1 MIIRKLWFIGS
12 MLVLV
17 VPIGLCIYYYQQI
30 KATAAEK
37 PPANVGHVIVLGA
50 KVNGTEMSLSLQY
63 RVSKALDYLKENPEA
78 KVIVSG
84 GQGSGE
90 DITEAEAM
98 KRFFIEN
105 GISKDHILVEDEST
119 STYENIIFSKQK
131 FNIKE
136 AVIVTSDFHLYR
148 AKKLAE
154 KQGIKTYPLAAP
166 TPEITKVQA
175 YIREFA
181 AITKMFLTGK

>member
-1 MIIRKLWFIGS
+1 MLIRKLWVIGS
-12 MLVLV
+12 LFVL
-17 VPIGLCIYYYQQI
+17 VPIGLCTYYYQQM

-37 PPANVGHVIVLGA
+37 PPANAAHLLVLGA

-63 RVSKALDYLKENPEA
+63 RVNTALDYLKKNPQS

-84 GQGSGE
+84 GQGPGE
-90 DITEAEAM
+90 EITEAEAM

-105 GISKDHILVEDEST
+105 GIPKDKILVEDEST
-119 STYENIIFSKQK
+119 STYENIIFSKKK
-131 FNIKE
+131 FKIKE

-154 KQGIKTYPLAAP
+154 QQGLKAYTLAAP

>member
-12 MLVLV
+12 LLVLI
-17 VPIGLCIYYYQQI
+17 PIGLCTYYYQQI

-37 PPANVGHVIVLGA
+37 PPSNVAYIMVLGA

-63 RVSKALDYLKENPEA
+63 RVNTALDYLKKNPES

-84 GQGSGE
+84 GRGSE
-90 DITEAEAM
+90 EAISEAEAM
-98 KRFFIEN
+98 KQFFIEN
-105 GISKDHILVEDEST
+105 GIPQEKILVEDQST
-119 STYENIIFSKQK
+119 STYENIIFSKKK
-131 FNIKE
+131 FKIKE
-136 AVIVTSDFHLYR
+136 AVIVTNDFHLYR

-154 KQGIKTYPLAAP
+154 KQGIKTYTLAAP
-166 TPEITKVQA
+166 TPEVIKTQA